1 MLKVHETGGKITTVS
16 GDLTGTWG
24 YAAELVRVILR
35 CGRRAFQQK
44 HAPPGEVSVPNRHLD
59 LCEKLPIA
67 GITNGM
73 SETNGPEHLPNSRLR
88 SYATSRQDMGVGAT
102 VRQPCNPARDA
113 SS

>member
-16 GDLTGTWG
+16 GDLAGTWG
-24 YAAELVRVILR
+24 YAAELREVMRR
-35 CGRRAFQQK
+35 CGRGHSSKARS
-44 HAPPGEVSVPNRHLD
+44 PGEVFVPNRHLD

-73 SETNGPEHLPNSRLR
+73 SERMAQSISPNSRLR
-88 SYATSRQDMGVGAT
+88 SYATSRKAWGVGSA

-113 SS
+113 GP